1 MLLLSLAQ
9 SPVINNQLLLVISY
23 SSVNGTN
30 KNDKIQFNFLGYLQ
44 CIYNTGNGMQPGK
57 ECIASV
63 LGLDE
68 FLYYLSEGSVKFVH

>member
-1 MLLLSLAQ
+1 MTKFS
-9 SPVINNQLLLVISY
+9 
-23 SSVNGTN
+23 
-30 KNDKIQFNFLGYLQ
+30 FLGYLQ